1 MKAALFFSSRN
12 LDKVRELREIL
23 LPYRIALHSMR
34 DFADCPET
42 VEDRN
47 SIYGNAIKKAIEGAK
62 FSGMPALGDDTGLF
76 ITALKGNPGIFSARW
91 AGEGAS
97 YQDNRAKILLE
108 MQGLKLREAYFETA
122 VALADNSGLISV
134 VSGKVRG
141 SITEDERGESGFGYD
156 SIFEVEG
163 LDKTFAQLSDEQK
176 NHLSHRALAM
186 EAILP
191 ILKRILQI

>member
-23 LPYRIALHSMR
+23 IPYRIALHSMR